1 MAGQHYV
8 NDNEVRA
15 LTLEHLQAVMVTGD
29 KYGSGLKDMLRWLK
43 IVNLTNVTDKQVEM
57 YLEYL
62 QSKNNDK

>member
-1 MAGQHYV
+1 MRV
-8 NDNEVRA
+8 
-15 LTLEHLQAVMVTGD
+15 LTLEHLQAVMATGD